1 MIGKGVKNMT
11 PQPGFVLVV
20 NAHKD
25 ERARQARQLEQ
36 EGHHV
41 AQAGDGW
48 QALEVAR
55 AQPIDLILLDIT
67 APEMDGCQVLA
78 HLQDDP
84 ELRQAPVIVVAA
96 TSERERVIQCVER
109 GAADYLFEPI
119 DQTLLRVRIANAQL
133 AAKAVAANRAQSE
146 FVSLVAHELKVPMT
160 SIKGYTDILLSGH
173 VGPTNEAQVNF
184 LRVIRANVDRMNK
197 LVSNLSDLARIEA
210 NRLLL
215 EFQALS
221 LANMLD
227 EVRQSLGQ
235 QIADKGQTMEV
246 AVPDDLAPVWGDRSR
261 LIQVIANLV
270 SNAHMYTPQ
279 GGAIVVTAER
289 TTDGGTDVVH
299 IAVRDNGLGIHPND
313 QDKIFA
319 KFFRAQDEEAQQETG
334 TGLGLSITKHLVEA
348 QGGRI
353 WFESEY
359 RQGTTFHFTIPVA
372 EEEIAA

>member
-1 MIGKGVKNMT
+1 MT